1 MRKNFVHIIIL
12 TAIISIGFSAF
23 CGKEALAA
31 GKIPIPFI
39 INIGKV
45 IYPLGPIPDELAT
58 LSLDPDIENWK
69 LGYLCQHIGIF
80 YADIWCW
87 NKQLVIYKGDIYDE
101 IPDEIREEFE
111 PKYPFSETERSAWNR
126 YGIFFLIVIAT
137 MIFIALIAIGY
148 QQETISDEEVED
160 DYDMQSEYEQN
171 EYAGMDEDD
180 HTECPKCGSERNPG
194 ETECPVCGIVYKKYK
209 QYMARKNN

>member
-23 CGKEALAA
+23 FGKEALAG

-39 INIGKV
+39 INTGKV
-45 IYPLGPIPDELAT
+45 VYPIAPIPDELAA
-58 LSLDPDIENWK
+58 LSLDPDIEDWN
-69 LGYLCQHIGIF
+69 LGYLCDHIGIF

-87 NKQLVIYKGDIYDE
+87 NKELVIYKGNTYDE

-126 YGIFFLIVIAT
+126 YGIFFLIVIVF
-137 MIFIALIAIGY
+137 IFLIAVGY
-148 QQETISDEEVED
+148 KQETISEEGIED
-160 DYDMQSEYEQN
+160 DYDIQSEYEQS
-171 EYAGMDEDD
+171 EYAGMGEDD
-180 HTECPKCGSERNPG
+180 YTECPKCGSERNPG
-194 ETECPVCGIVYKKYK
+194 ATECHICGIVYKKYK